1 MARVGV
7 DVGGTF
13 TDLIL
18 ETDGAAGNGDGRVFV
33 YKVPSTPEDQSRG
46 VIQGVLEICAEAGV
60 APGAIEQIVH
70 GTTIAT
76 NTVIEYSGAEVG
88 MLTTRGFRD
97 ILHMARHKRPH
108 NFSVQFDVP
117 WQSRPL
123 VKRRNRVP
131 ITERILPP
139 DGSVAT
145 ALDEDEVRAAAEL
158 FKAREV
164 DAIIVCFLFAFLN
177 DAHEKRAKEI
187 VREVMPDAYV
197 SCSSEVVDVI
207 REYERFST
215 AAMNAFI
222 GPRTSF
228 YLNNLDK
235 ALKENGVDAQN
246 SRHAVQRRRD
256 DACRRRRTPGDDP
269 DVRAGRRR
277 HRRPVGGRHVGRA
290 QPDHGRYRRHVGG
303 HQRGAGRRGPH
314 HEPAGYAGGRL
325 PDPGTDDRPFHHW
338 RRRRVDRLCR

>member
-1 MARVGV
+1 MARIGV

-18 ETDGAAGNGDGRVFV
+18 ETDGDASGADAAGRVFV
-33 YKVPSTPEDQSRG
+33 HKVPSTPEDQSLG
-46 VIQGVLEICAEAGV
+46 VIRGVLEICAEAGV

-139 DGSVAT
+139 DGSVET
-145 ALDEDEVRAAAEL
+145 ALDEDEVRAAARL
-158 FKAREV
+158 FKERGV

-177 DAHEKRAKEI
+177 DAHERRAKEI
-187 VREVMPDAYV
+187 VLEVIPDAYV

-228 YLNNLDK
+228 YLNNLAR
-235 ALKENGVDAQN
+235 AL
-246 SRHAVQRRRD
+246 
-256 DACRRRRTPGDDP
+256 RRTASTPRSASCSP
-269 DVRAGRRR
+269 TA
-277 HRRPVGGRHVGRA
+277 A
-290 QPDHGRYRRHVGG
+290 
-303 HQRGAGRRGPH
+303 
-314 HEPAGYAGGRL
+314 
-325 PDPGTDDRPFHHW
+325 
-338 RRRRVDRLCR
+338 